1 MLAKHRP
8 GIRQSGGDVGRIR
21 THVDRIGSKGP
32 RCQRESDQRPQ
43 IFARPPAAVGVF
55 GPLPG
60 AEATSR
66 RKSLLGLQQAWIG
79 TETVS
84 SSVAARVGPLVPRPC
99 HEIGPPRSLQGPS
112 DDFVEV
118 LRELE
123 RLDKVLTE
131 ERQRNAQLSEEAPL
145 NTPPMA
151 PLPTAGRDTT

>member
-1 MLAKHRP
+1 M
-8 GIRQSGGDVGRIR
+8 
-21 THVDRIGSKGP
+21 
-32 RCQRESDQRPQ
+32 
-43 IFARPPAAVGVF
+43 
-55 GPLPG
+55 
-60 AEATSR
+60 
-66 RKSLLGLQQAWIG
+66 
-79 TETVS
+79 
-84 SSVAARVGPLVPRPC
+84 
-99 HEIGPPRSLQGPS
+99 QGPS